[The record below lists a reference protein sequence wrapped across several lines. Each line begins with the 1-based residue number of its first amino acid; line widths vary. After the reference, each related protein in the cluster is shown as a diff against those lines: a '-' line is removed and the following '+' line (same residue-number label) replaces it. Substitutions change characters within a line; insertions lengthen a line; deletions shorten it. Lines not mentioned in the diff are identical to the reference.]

1 MPAFLTET
9 LARTLYKRRAPQTAD
24 NPVPP
29 ITYSR
34 AFYDRDIDYLFTN
47 RASGMTSLGVLTNH
61 SVLVVGSAFGFLLE
75 ELLALGVVDAYGI
88 EPGSWCWDAANDGE
102 WPVGVKARTAND
114 WIGSGTE
121 QASLTGLAGV
131 TGQAKFNW
139 IIDEDAA
146 PAHSDAELP
155 AFLAGLEARLQGN
168 VKGRIV
174 HVVTPLDPASGPG
187 DSSQN
192 WKTLADWETWA
203 PDHTWVSARAG

>member
-1 MPAFLTET
+1 MPAFMTEA
-9 LARTLYKRRAPQTAD
+9 LARTLYKRRAPQSPG

-34 AFYDRDIDYLFTN
+34 AFWDRDIDYLFTN
-47 RASGMTSLGVLTNH
+47 RASGITSLGVLTNH
-61 SVLVVGSAFGFLLE
+61 SVLVVGSGFGFLVE
-75 ELLALGVVDAYGI
+75 ELLSLGVNAYGI
-88 EPGSWCWDAANDGE
+88 DPGAWFWDPVNDSE
-102 WPVGVKARTAND
+102 WPTGVKERTAND
-114 WIGSGTE
+114 WMGSGTE
-121 QASLTGLAGV
+121 QASLV
-131 TGQAKFNW
+131 TLPGISGQARFNW

-146 PAHSDAELP
+146 PAHSDAEIP
-155 AFLAGLEARLQGN
+155 AFITSLENRLQGN